1 MTCTRQ
7 VHSTSRNSDGQFRYT
22 MVAVTLAIRQLVT
35 ALESRNLISNYQ
47 HGFRYRR
54 STTSLLLTAIH
65 DWAAC
70 LERRHSVHCIFLDL
84 AKAFDSV
91 PHSRLLLK
99 LECLGI
105 KGDLL
110 RWLEYFLTKQF
121 QRVIINGSFSNWLP
135 VLSGVP
141 QGSVLGPLLFLLYID
156 DIHSS
161 ISHSSVLM
169 FADDIALYKEVISPS
184 DQEMLQADLSQVF
197 KWSCKWQL
205 NLNPSKCETICISY
219 KRSPPPANY
228 RLNNHAL
235 STKSVVQY
243 LGIFINYHLKW
254 SDHVKYITAKATRS
268 LNVLRHSLYTC
279 PPSVK
284 SAVYK
289 CIVRPMLEYASP
301 VWYLHSSG
309 DIKQLESVQRRAA
322 RWVCGSRWNPVNRH
336 WSKSSDHCISHLGWP
351 SLHQRRNYFTICQVH
366 NILNQQTAIPSSQYF
381 STVNRH
387 PSNPSALDTSISTI
401 GPYRYSFFINSPFL
415 WNNIPTKI
423 LQIKNVNLFRSA
435 LRRFLF

>member
-1 MTCTRQ
+1 M
-7 VHSTSRNSDGQFRYT
+7 
-22 MVAVTLAIRQLVT
+22 
-35 ALESRNLISNYQ
+35 
-47 HGFRYRR
+47 
-54 STTSLLLTAIH
+54 
-65 DWAAC
+65 
-70 LERRHSVHCIFLDL
+70 
-84 AKAFDSV
+84 
-91 PHSRLLLK
+91 
-99 LECLGI
+99 
-105 KGDLL
+105 
-110 RWLEYFLTKQF
+110 RWLEYFLTKRF

-156 DIHSS
+156 DIHSA

-169 FADDIALYKEVISPS
+169 FADDIALYKEVISSS

-219 KRSPPPANY
+219 RCSPPAANY

-235 STKSVVQY
+235 STKPVVRY
-243 LGIFINYHLKW
+243 LCIFINYHLKW
-254 SDHVKYITAKATRS
+254 SDHVKHITAKATRS

-289 CIVRPMLEYASP
+289 YVVRPILEYASP

-336 WSKSSDHCISHLGWP
+336 WSKVIR
-351 SLHQRRNYFTICQVH
+351 SLHKSFGV
-366 NILNQQTAIPSSQYF
+366 AIIASEMKLLYYLSS
-381 STVNRH
+381 
-387 PSNPSALDTSISTI
+387 A
-401 GPYRYSFFINSPFL
+401 
-415 WNNIPTKI
+415 
-423 LQIKNVNLFRSA
+423 
-435 LRRFLF
+435 